1 MLGISLIHLSES
13 SLVFEQASLSVETAF
28 LTVVK
33 MHRNLSVSHHHNSNP
48 ETHIVIY
55 SHSAFEYTSSREN
68 IATTLLTLVH
78 VIVNLDSSLEPQ
90 FHMTL
95 STLSPSLTRTC
106 PSNHSCFPVTP
117 SPCALISDTSL
128 APFSL
133 VLAELELVP
142 QEELLPSLSLEQF
155 SSLEQL

>member
-13 SLVFEQASLSVETAF
+13 SLIFEQASLSVETAF

-95 STLSPSLTRTC
+95 STLSPSLTCTC
-106 PSNHSCFPVTP
+106 PFIPLLLSCHP
-117 SPCALISDTSL
+117 ISLCSHFRYF
-128 APFSL
+128 AGSF
-133 VLAELELVP
+133 
-142 QEELLPSLSLEQF
+142 LSRAG
-155 SSLEQL
+155 